1 MDTFQKICNAVK
13 IAPLM
18 KTLQLPR
25 DTYDKFVIISIDQ
38 LRNTV
43 ENAVL
48 DNAHDSEL

>member
-1 MDTFQKICNAVK
+1 MTKVFKWKFEAGF
-13 IAPLM
+13 APLM